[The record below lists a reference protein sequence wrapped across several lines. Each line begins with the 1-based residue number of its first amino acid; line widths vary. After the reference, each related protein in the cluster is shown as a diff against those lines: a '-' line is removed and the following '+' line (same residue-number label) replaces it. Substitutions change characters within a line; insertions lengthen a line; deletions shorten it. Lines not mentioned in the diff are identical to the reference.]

1 MGLIQKMLGLDA
13 QEPTTDFNWWSGV
26 PLVDPSN
33 LSYWGAVLPD
43 QAALSLPTFFR
54 GVQILTDLTGQLT
67 WHAVRGGTY
76 SDSLTWAEPTVIDP
90 QPKILVDPSPFM
102 TQGDVLRYA
111 VRSLILRGNAYFWL
125 TGHDRDGFP
134 SVAHPINPDE
144 VAVRWNDNGTRKL
157 YTWREQEMTEGF
169 DILHVMFPPLFGEP
183 IGQGILE
190 AGAVMLGYALQQ
202 QTYAGEFYAES
213 AVPAGVIQHP
223 GRLDFDEAQ
232 ALRAQWETQHAAGR
246 GTAVL
251 SGGVQYTPISISPE
265 QAQFLQ
271 SRSFS
276 NQQIATILGIPG
288 WFLNAGS
295 PPGTASS
302 LTYQNLGAVFA
313 ELTRL
318 TLAPTYLSRL
328 EEAFQRVLPRG
339 QSVRFDTEQL
349 LRTDD
354 STRWA
359 SQKVAL
365 DAGIL
370 TLDEVRRL
378 EGREPLP
385 EPEVPPQLVGDST
398 ETVDED
404 GLPVTQAIETEV
416 DRETIA

>member
-1 MGLIQKMLGLDA
+1 MGFRSWLRG
-13 QEPTTDFNWWSGV
+13 EPQPPTEDFSWWSGV

-33 LSYWGAVLPD
+33 LTAWGGVLPD

-67 WHAVRGGTY
+67 FHAVRGGTY
-76 SDSLTWAEPTVIDP
+76 SDSLTWADPEVIDP
-90 QPKILVDPSPFM
+90 QPKILVDPSPFS
-102 TQGDVLRYA
+102 TRGDVLRYS
-111 VRSLILRGNAYFWL
+111 VRSLILRGNSYFWL
-125 TGHDRDGFP
+125 TGHDAAGFP
-134 SVAHPINPDE
+134 TMAVPINPDE
-144 VAVRWNDNGTRKL
+144 VQVRWNENQTQKR
-157 YTWREQEMTEGF
+157 YTWRDQDMTEGF
-169 DILHVMFPPLFGEP
+169 DLLHIMFPPLFGEP
-183 IGQGILE
+183 TGQGILE
-190 AGAVMLGYALQQ
+190 AAAVMLGYALEQ
-202 QTYAGEFYAES
+202 QTYAGEFYGES
-213 AVPAGVIQHP
+213 AVPTGVLQHP
-223 GRLDFDEAQ
+223 GRLNSDEAL
-232 ALRAQWETQHAAGR
+232 ALRAQWETLHAKGR

-251 SGGVQYTPISISPE
+251 SGGISYEPLSISPE

-318 TLAPTYLSRL
+318 TLAPTYLARI
-328 EEAFQRVLPRG
+328 EEGFQRILPRG

-354 STRWA
+354 ATRWA

-385 EPEVPPQLVGDST
+385 EPVVPPQLVGDSV
-398 ETVDED
+398 EEVDED
-404 GLPVTQAIETEV
+404 GLPVTQAVEVEVPSET
-416 DRETIA
+416 TS